1 MTSSLMGIE
10 DLAGVLVQCFSLI
23 FLGYV
28 SGRVGLIS
36 EVESRGLSNFVSYF
50 SLPAL
55 IFTSI
60 ATTNLG
66 DICWKFVSAIF
77 ISKSLIFVTVAG
89 ITMLLTKPY
98 SNTASAGLYAIFCTQ
113 SNDFAVGYPIIS
125 SLYAKTQPTFANY
138 LYVLAPIQLI
148 ILNPIG
154 IFMMEIH
161 KAGSR
166 QSTNGKR
173 PNLIFPVLKG
183 ILTNPVIFM
192 TVLGLIWNVTLSHS
206 IPVIIS
212 SALTSLSQAFSATAL
227 FLLGLS
233 MVGKF
238 QLFAG
243 SGALLLPLIMVTVK
257 ILILPLVSWFT
268 LQYATNDATAGS
280 MANFGFLYSTFPPAP
295 TVFIFALQ
303 YKLPTD
309 AVATGMVL
317 GTILSAPIM
326 FVSSNV
332 IRLAE
337 MSPGET
343 PIDDLATTMMYV
355 SLISVPCCIWTLS
368 LFILGKKWKSVT
380 HRCTMALIV
389 FQLCNSV
396 GGFLW
401 SSINA
406 DDPMKLT
413 PVAYKIHFIL
423 SIGGTFSSRIWT
435 AMLAL
440 TLAILHWKS
449 LCYVI
454 KFRNLMNVITGFST
468 LVIFIVVIFFFKP
481 EAKYLNPNFELG
493 STQAYV
499 AIALLVPSL
508 FITLVGILVT
518 SNFQSKSTVPLE
530 NVTTDAA
537 ANEEESELLIT
548 SFRRDSQTVRNRLL
562 DRLNRPRTIS
572 KSSFRSTDIEDVH
585 VELRDH
591 CINEDGSTCCCDEAS
606 ECSERVRQYR
616 IGARRQSI
624 LRTASESSPLVLD
637 EALEVEED
645 PSLSSF
651 RYHEVM
657 GHLMLLLVLAFSMF
671 LGLIVSVGK
680 MMTETSTGAFVEIE
694 YLDILLN
701 YGQGIITFVIFGFN
715 GSAVVEYFNW
725 IFRGKNGL
733 LKLRLPSIDDLSLE
747 TKGIDEQFKTYHLK
761 KCNEEIT
768 FELTIQS
775 VKFRVF
781 RGYEMVD
788 WLVSAGLAGDRKH
801 AVFYGRHLI
810 KARTIEHFNQEQDFH
825 DSPYFYRFTC
835 DNHESAL
842 TSLSTIRSVSHE
854 SRLLD

>member
-1 MTSSLMGIE
+1 MSSVLMGIE
-10 DLAGVLVQCFSLI
+10 DLAGVLIQCFALI

-36 EVESRGLSNFVSYF
+36 EVESKGLSNFVSYF

-66 DICWKFVSAIF
+66 DICWTFVSGIF
-77 ISKSLIFVTVAG
+77 ISKTIIFVAVAG
-89 ITMLLTKPY
+89 ISMLLTKPF
-98 SNTASAGLYAIFCTQ
+98 SDTATAGLYAIFCTQ

-125 SLYAKTQPTFANY
+125 SLYAKTHPNFANY

-148 ILNPIG
+148 ILNPVG

-166 QSTNGKR
+166 QSSSGR
-173 PNLIFPVLKG
+173 SPNLILPVLKG
-183 ILTNPVIFM
+183 ILTNPVILM
-192 TVLGLIWNVTLSHS
+192 TLLGLLWNLTLSHS

-212 SALTSLSQAFSATAL
+212 SALTVLSQAFSATAL

-238 QLFAG
+238 QLFTG
-243 SGALLLPLIMVTVK
+243 SGALLVPLVLVTVK

-268 LQYATNDATAGS
+268 LQYATNDSTAGS

-317 GTILSAPIM
+317 GTILSAPIL

-337 MSPGET
+337 MSPGEA
-343 PIDDLATTMMYV
+343 PADDLALTMMYI
-355 SLISVPCCIWTLS
+355 SLISIPCCIWTLS
-368 LFILGKKWKSVT
+368 LFVLGKKWKSVT

-389 FQLCNSV
+389 FQLCNSI

-401 SSINA
+401 NFIDQTN
-406 DDPMKLT
+406 PITNT
-413 PVAYKIHFIL
+413 PTAYMIHFVL

-440 TLAILHWKS
+440 TLSILHWKS

-454 KFRNLMNVITGFST
+454 KFRNLMNVIAIFST
-468 LVIFIVVIFFFKP
+468 SVIFIVVIFFFKP

-493 STQAYV
+493 PTQAYV
-499 AIALLVPSL
+499 AVGLLIPSL
-508 FITLVGILVT
+508 IITLTGILVT
-518 SNFQSKSTVPLE
+518 SNFQSKTPNQLE
-530 NVTTDAA
+530 TVTTDVQ
-537 ANEEESELLIT
+537 NEEETELLIT
-548 SFRRDSQTVRNRLL
+548 SFRNQPQVTRRSIVRQ
-562 DRLNRPRTIS
+562 NRPRTVS
-572 KSSFRSTDIEDVH
+572 KTSCREHDIEEAH
-585 VELRDH
+585 VELKDH
-591 CINEDGSTCCCDEAS
+591 CINEDGTAICCEETSMCN
-606 ECSERVRQYR
+606 ERVRLYR
-616 IGARRQSI
+616 SEVRRMSM
-624 LRTASESSPLVLD
+624 LRTASESSPLVID
-637 EALEVEED
+637 EAMEAEENLSI
-645 PSLSSF
+645 SLF
-651 RYHEVM
+651 EYHQVM
-657 GHLMLLLVLAFSMF
+657 GHLMLLLVLSFSMF
-671 LGLIVSVGK
+671 LGLVVSVGK
-680 MMTETSTGAFVEIE
+680 MMTETSTGAFLEIE

-701 YGQGIITFVIFGFN
+701 YGQGVITFVIFGFDAA
-715 GSAVVEYFNW
+715 SIVEYFNW
-725 IFRGKNGL
+725 LFRGKNGL
-733 LKLRLPSIDDLSLE
+733 FKLRLPSLEDLCLE
-747 TKGIDEQFKTYHLK
+747 TKTVDEQFKTYHLK

-775 VKFRVF
+775 MRFRVF

-788 WLVSAGLAGDRKH
+788 WLVNAGLAGDRKH

-835 DNHESAL
+835 DNPESAL
-842 TSLSTIRSVSHE
+842 SSLSTIQSASHE